1 MEPRWSIETLL
12 IHAGNEVV
20 TTGSHHPTALPI
32 YPSTSYQVETPELLD
47 QVMAGETPGFSYARH
62 GNPSVAAFVNA
73 MIRLE
78 EGEAGIATASGMAAI
93 DAAFYACDLGPGDVL
108 LLSRD
113 LYGASLNLARTV
125 WGSVGIHV
133 ITADFSNLP
142 ELHAILREHR
152 PKALLL
158 ELISNPLLKVVDLPR
173 LVEMTEPLGTQV
185 IVDNTFTTP
194 LMAQP
199 LVMGADLVVHS
210 ATKYI
215 GGHGDAMGGVVVG
228 TGRYHER
235 LHQYLKLRGGVL
247 GPFEAWLLHRG
258 LKTLSVRFERQAAN
272 ALELAQN
279 LYESGRF
286 RQVYYPL
293 LPNHAT
299 SALAHQLFGILGG
312 AIVTLEL
319 KGGRDSAYAF
329 INRLKLVGSA
339 TTLGDVYTLCLY
351 PAIASHRN
359 QTPEEREE
367 MGITDGTLRIAVGL
381 EDPQDLIRDILNAA
395 P

>member
-1 MEPRWSIETLL
+1 MDPRWSMETLL

-20 TTGSHHPTALPI
+20 TAGPHHPTALPI
-32 YPSTSYQVETPELLD
+32 YASTSYQVETPELLD
-47 QVMAGETPGFSYARH
+47 QVMSGAVAGYSYARH
-62 GNPSVAAFVNA
+62 GNPTVEAFVEA
-73 MIRLE
+73 MVRLE
-78 EGEAGIATASGMAAI
+78 EGESGIATASGMAAI
-93 DAAFYACDLGPGDVL
+93 DAAFYACDLGPSDLL

-113 LYGASLNLARTV
+113 LYGASLNLAATV
-125 WGSVGIHV
+125 WGDSGIRV
-133 ITADFSNLP
+133 MTADFCNLDQ
-142 ELHAILREHR
+142 LQHTLQVYQ

-158 ELISNPLLKVVDLPR
+158 EMISNPLLKVVDLPR
-173 LVEMTEPLGTQV
+173 VIEMAEAVGTQV

-228 TGRYHER
+228 KRRYHDR

-247 GPFEAWLLHRG
+247 GPFEAWLFHRG
-258 LKTLSVRFERQAAN
+258 LKTLAVRFERQSAN
-272 ALELAQN
+272 ALDLAIN
-279 LYESGRF
+279 LQDSGRF
-286 RQVYYPL
+286 DHVYYPL

-299 SALAHQLFGILGG
+299 GAIAHQLFGGLGG

-319 KGGRDSAYAF
+319 KGGRDAVYSF
-329 INRLKLVGSA
+329 IKRLKLVGSA

-359 QTPEEREE
+359 QTPDERAE

-381 EDPQDLIRDILNAA
+381 EDPLDLTQDILNAA
-395 P
+395 Q

>member
-1 MEPRWSIETLL
+1 MEPRWSMETLL

-20 TTGSHHPTALPI
+20 TAGPHHPTALPI
-32 YPSTSYQVETPELLD
+32 YPSTSYQVESPERLD
-47 QVMAGETPGFSYARH
+47 QVMAGEVRGFSYARH
-62 GNPSVAAFVNA
+62 GNPTVEAFTEA

-78 EGEAGIATASGMAAI
+78 EGESGIATASGMAAI

-125 WGSVGIHV
+125 WGSMGIRV
-133 ITADFSNLP
+133 ITADFSNLQDL
-142 ELHAILREHR
+142 ESILSEHR

-173 LVEMTEPLGTQV
+173 LVEMTEPLGTQI

-228 TGRYHER
+228 TRRYQDR

-272 ALELAQN
+272 ALELAQS
-279 LYESGRF
+279 LYHSGHF

-293 LPNHAT
+293 LPHHAT
-299 SALAHQLFGILGG
+299 SAMARQLFGTLGG
-312 AIVTLEL
+312 AIVTLDL
-319 KGGRDSAYAF
+319 KGGRDTAYAF

-367 MGITDGTLRIAVGL
+367 MGINEGTVRIAVGL
-381 EDPQDLIRDILNAA
+381 EDPEDLIRDILNAVQ
-395 P
+395 